1 MWRSYQAE
9 LMRMIATGMGAKNLP
24 KYEELIID
32 PTTSKTMT
40 EEQVQEKRARLLEK
54 LNAG

>member
-9 LMRMIATGMGAKNLP
+9 MMRMIATSMGAKNLSR
-24 KYEELIID
+24 YEELIVD
-32 PTTSKTMT
+32 PGKAQSMT
-40 EEQVQEKRARLLEK
+40 EEQVLEKRARLLDK